1 MAFENC
7 AGAGNRRLGDN
18 FSVGDFDVDDAIDQ
32 LKVLKTHVT
41 RALCPLGS
49 DEFVDAGA
57 QVLEHEV
64 LVGGCL
70 AVVDFLGPLF
80 EWELDPERLVDRE
93 SDVKKVQAVDTQV
106 VDGVAFGFDGVARDI
121 ASFSDNIGDGFER

>member
-1 MAFENC
+1 
-7 AGAGNRRLGDN
+7 
-18 FSVGDFDVDDAIDQ
+18 
-32 LKVLKTHVT
+32 VT

-57 QVLEHEV
+57 QVLEHEI

-80 EWELDPERLVDRE
+80 EWKFDPEGLVDRE

-106 VDGVAFGFDGVARDI
+106 VDGVAFGLRCLRKSLARMRGTGI
-121 ASFSDNIGDGFER
+121 R